1 MIQHK
6 EFSYNKKY
14 MKNYGELNSGQKHT
28 GIYSEGPRALEF
40 FINRPA
46 DLTFSQEKNN
56 LHAKEVSALLW
67 DKDFTTTAVSARLG
81 LVHW

>member
-1 MIQHK
+1 
-6 EFSYNKKY
+6 

-40 FINRPA
+40 FIDRPA

-67 DKDFTTTAVSARLG
+67 DKGFTTTAVSARPG